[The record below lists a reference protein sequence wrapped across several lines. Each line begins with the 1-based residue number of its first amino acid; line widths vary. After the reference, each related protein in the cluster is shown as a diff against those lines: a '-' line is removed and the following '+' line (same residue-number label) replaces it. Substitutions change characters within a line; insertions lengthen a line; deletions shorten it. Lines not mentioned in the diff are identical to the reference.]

1 MFAVEFSD
9 RTTCQRNRAIR
20 IRAGLDGRPLSGY
33 LASATTEEYG
43 FGSGDCPWII
53 ETIPG
58 QRINVTL
65 HSYASSSTNVVG
77 GPETTHRAMS
87 NQPQDHSQYNRRRLE
102 VCFEVA
108 VVSDAFERRVASVC
122 SQQSAMTG
130 DLADHTSRSA
140 SETVIMMSRANEVR
154 IEIINRH
161 MLRSIGAFLLQYKG
175 IYICDVWL
183 TMRGTVNATSQP
195 ARKVREKSMEY
206 FRLN

>member
-1 MFAVEFSD
+1 MFTVEFSD
-9 RTTCQRNRAIR
+9 RTTCQRNRAVR
-20 IRAGLDGRPLSGY
+20 IRAGFDGRPSSGF

-65 HSYASSSTNVVG
+65 HSYASSSNNVG
-77 GPETTHRAMS
+77 GPETTHRMLS
-87 NQPQDHSQYNRRRLE
+87 NQQQDQALYHQRRRLE

-122 SQQSAMTG
+122 GQQPAMNG
-130 DLADHTSRSA
+130 ESDHPRSS

-175 IYICDVWL
+175 
-183 TMRGTVNATSQP
+183 R
-195 ARKVREKSMEY
+195 
-206 FRLN
+206 